1 MELAEI
7 INELWRMGN
16 MPIKTNRQS
25 PQRPVTAPN
34 TNLTGILAGGVA
46 AANLGG
52 GKINTAIYGRNGVGK
67 TTFACQGKKPL
78 ALISVEPAPTGGAR
92 SVKHLPDIT
101 VYQVAARVLNDPT
114 TGYLESL
121 KGSEKVLAIAAA
133 LKEAFASG
141 QRPFETVV
149 IDGVTSWNDV
159 ILSEIMKLDYEQM
172 PAVLG
177 LGKVNVDQ
185 YTERGERLIRYL
197 RPLMDLPCD
206 VTVIGQEKD
215 HNPPKD
221 TTTTK
226 SGKEY
231 SRPSQ
236 TRFMSD
242 AHPMAQERSFFS
254 LAVGDTQAKWIQDAC
269 DFVMQLY
276 DDDEY
281 REEKLPDV
289 NYNGTIIPGQV
300 QVVPTGRRVKRL
312 RCTYHP
318 NYAARFR
325 EDYKNVPEYIEADT
339 PEERYAAFME
349 VVAGNRTK
357 FGYYK
362 QQ

>member
-1 MELAEI
+1 
-7 INELWRMGN
+7 
-16 MPIKTNRQS
+16 MPVKLNRQ
-25 PQRPVTAPN
+25 APPKSAQI
-34 TNLTGILAGGVA
+34 TYDEGHLRRIAEMDSVLASGVA
-46 AANLGG
+46 AADLGD
-52 GKINTAIYGRNGVGK
+52 GKINVACYGRNGSGK

-92 SVKHLPDIT
+92 SIKHIPGIT
-101 VYQVAARVLNDPT
+101 VYQVAARALTDINGNV
-114 TGYLESL
+114 ERI
-121 KGSEKVLAIAAA
+121 KGSEKVLAIVES
-133 LKEAFASG
+133 LKQAFASG

-149 IDGVTSWNDV
+149 IDGVTSWNDI
-159 ILSEIMKLDYEQM
+159 ILAEIMGLDYNQM

-177 LGKVNVDQ
+177 LGKVSSDQ
-185 YTERGERLIRYL
+185 YIERSERLIRYL

-206 VTVIGQEKD
+206 VTVLAQEKD

-221 TTTTK
+221 TTTTR

-231 SRPSQ
+231 TRPSQ
-236 TRFMSD
+236 SRLMFE
-242 AHPMAQERSFFS
+242 AHPMAQEGSFFS
-254 LAVGDTQAKWIQDAC
+254 LGVSDTQAKWIQDAC

-281 REEKLPDV
+281 REERTPDV
-289 NYNGTIIPGQV
+289 VINGQVHPGQI
-300 QVVPTGRRVKRL
+300 QSIPTGRRVKRL

-325 EDYKNVPEYIEADT
+325 EDYKNVPEYIEAPT
-339 PEERYAAFME
+339 PELCHAAFLE

-362 QQ
+362 Q